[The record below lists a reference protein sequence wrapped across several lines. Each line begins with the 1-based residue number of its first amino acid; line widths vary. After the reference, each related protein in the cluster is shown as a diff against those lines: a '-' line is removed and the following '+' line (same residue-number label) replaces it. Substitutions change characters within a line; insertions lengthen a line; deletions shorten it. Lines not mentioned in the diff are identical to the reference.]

1 MIAVEERTGS
11 RIWQRDIGGSET
23 PWLAGNHLFV
33 LSNDNELIALGRDNG
48 VIRWVTQ
55 LPRFDDPE
63 DRDGKLYWTG
73 PVLAGNRLIVAG
85 TRGRILEFSPETGD
99 MINEWS
105 VKRSISVPPVVAGGV
120 LYLLA
125 DDGTLMAYR

>member
-1 MIAVEERTGS
+1 MCIRD
-11 RIWQRDIGGSET
+11 RRDIGGSET